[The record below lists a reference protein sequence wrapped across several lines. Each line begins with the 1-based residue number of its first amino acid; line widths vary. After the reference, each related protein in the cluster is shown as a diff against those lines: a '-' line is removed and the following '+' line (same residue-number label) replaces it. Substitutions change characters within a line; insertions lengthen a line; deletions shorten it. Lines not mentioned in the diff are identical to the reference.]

1 MSRGA
6 ELAAAMRALLGPAPQ
21 DGEMRDTVMKA
32 LYVACARRGF
42 KGAPLSLLGSSNGGE
57 SFGTELT
64 FKGYANMFSLT
75 AGCRQRQ
82 SPGDAERKD
91 AQSFAKGLQGCDW
104 TLMQSL
110 WSWHSSSW
118 SMGGS
123 HRSRRAFEVG
133 CARGG
138 KPREPGAGQG
148 SPWQGPWVYAVD
160 QGRCFCSRRCVRH
173 SSGGDGRS
181 ATTVAVMS
189 RLPKGLWR
197 ILRTRLP
204 AHS

>member
-75 AGCRQRQ
+75 AGCRRDSLLVTLKEKTPNP
-82 SPGDAERKD
+82 SPKD
-91 AQSFAKGLQGCDW
+91 FKGVIGLSCNRYG
-104 TLMQSL
+104 
-110 WSWHSSSW
+110 
-118 SMGGS
+118 
-123 HRSRRAFEVG
+123 
-133 CARGG
+133 
-138 KPREPGAGQG
+138 PGTAAAGQWEALIDLDGLSRLDALVEENLVNPVLAKAVRGKAPG
-148 SPWQGPWVYAVD
+148 STPSIKVVA
-160 QGRCFCSRRCVRH
+160 
-173 SSGGDGRS
+173 S
-181 ATTVAVMS
+181 AVAVVCVTALVVMAARRRRS
-189 RLPKGLWR
+189 
-197 ILRTRLP
+197 
-204 AHS
+204 S